1 MQYSRLLLSKL
12 LFFLCLFFLTLFPRK
27 EKRRGQLSK
36 DFAPVFASQRRRKI
50 LEFFLVKLF
59 SKKKGTCRRADQ
71 KCKFYT
77 LL

>member
-1 MQYSRLLLSKL
+1 MQYSCLLLSKL
-12 LFFLCLFFLTLFPRK
+12 LFFLRLFVLTLFPRK

-50 LEFFLVKLF
+50 LEIFLVKLF
-59 SKKKGTCRRADQ
+59 SKKKGTCRRTDQ
-71 KCKFYT
+71 KFYT